1 MSASFWFSG
10 GHAPA
15 AVAPADR
22 TLPPDA
28 WATGTL
34 ALLFP
39 DGARPTR
46 QVIDTAM
53 AVAIPPIG
61 TPAVVHWDGRR
72 RREPP
77 WRGAVDG
84 QYSTG
89 FTILLVPGHYRVFV
103 SYVDL
108 WCRHAEIQ
116 EPTDAAGRIRAVR
129 QVLIARLAP
138 SVRSGA

>member
-10 GHAPA
+10 GHAPV

-39 DGARPTR
+39 GGALPTR
-46 QVIDTAM
+46 EVINTIMTA
-53 AVAIPPIG
+53 AIPPVG
-61 TPAVVHWDGRR
+61 TSAVVLWDGRR
-72 RREPP
+72 RHEPP
-77 WRGAVDG
+77 WTGVLDG
-84 QYSTG
+84 RYSGG
-89 FTILLVPGHYRVFV
+89 FTLLLVPGHYRVFV

-116 EPTDAAGRIRAVR
+116 EPTDAAGRIRALR
-129 QVLIARLAP
+129 QVLIARLAL